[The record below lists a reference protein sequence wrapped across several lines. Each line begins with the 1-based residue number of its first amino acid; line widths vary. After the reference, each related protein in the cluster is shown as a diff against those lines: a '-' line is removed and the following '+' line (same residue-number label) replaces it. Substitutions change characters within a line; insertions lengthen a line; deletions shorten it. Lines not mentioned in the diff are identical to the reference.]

1 MKLTLSVLAAAIALS
16 NAFTASPVAN
26 NAAFSRSSVVLE
38 ASRNRDK
45 VASRSKW
52 AESRG
57 YMTAVAEKDS
67 AAAGLLTNDEGLEY
81 VRLVNDNGDTS
92 DVYLYGGVVT
102 SYVAGGQEYI
112 AVRPDAKVDGS
123 KPISG
128 GLSHCWPQFGPGE
141 IQQHGFARNVN
152 WTVKSMTDT
161 TVELE
166 MAPSD
171 YTKEMWDK
179 DFLCTFTVE
188 LGEDKLSTKMFV
200 ENKGEESFDFQSALH
215 SYFTVSAIENLSIA
229 GSFAGKEFLNKMVGE
244 GEMQTEDREE
254 ITIGEEYDR
263 VYMGVN
269 DPVLKDSGTG
279 KTVSMAATSDLFG
292 AYQRPN
298 NSSRKP
304 STAFC
309 IEHCGIRRHRPLEPL
324 RQRGNGIQQLRLR
337 GECQGNILKH
347 CSLCLFSN
355 GNSASHKWHVFI
367 CHLSQFDPVTL
378 EGGASWTGDMSL
390 QAGDL

>member
-1 MKLTLSVLAAAIALS
+1 MKLSLALLASAFAATS
-16 NAFTASPVAN
+16 AFSP
-26 NAAFSRSSVVLE
+26 AATTVSISRSSTSLN

-57 YMTAVAEKDS
+57 YGTVAE
-67 AAAGLLTNDEGLEY
+67 AAAEAAATGLMTNDDGLEY
-81 VRLVNDNGDTS
+81 VRLANEAGDTS
-92 DVYLYGGVVT
+92 DIYLFGGVVT
-102 SYVAGGQEYI
+102 SYKVGGQEFI
-112 AVRPDAKVDGS
+112 AVRPDAKMDGS

-179 DFLCTFTVE
+179 EFLCTFTVALE
-188 LGEDKLSTKMFV
+188 DDKLSTKMFV
-200 ENKGEESFDFQSALH
+200 ENKGEESFDFQAALH
-215 SYFTVSAIENLSIA
+215 SYFTVSALDNFSIA

-254 ITIGEEYDR
+254 ITISEEYDR

-269 DPVLKDSGTG
+269 DPVLKDTGSG
-279 KTVSMAATSDLFG
+279 KSLTVMNTAGYEDTVLWNPYGDEG
-292 AYQRPN
+292 MGYN
-298 NSSRKP
+298 NFVCVESVK
-304 STAFC
+304 
-309 IEHCGIRRHRPLEPL
+309 
-324 RQRGNGIQQLRLR
+324 
-337 GECQGNILKH
+337 
-347 CSLCLFSN
+347 
-355 GNSASHKWHVFI
+355 
-367 CHLSQFDPVTL
+367 FDPVTL
-378 EGGASWTGDMSL
+378 EGGNTWTGDMAL
-390 QAGDL
+390 KAGYL